1 MFLYP
6 KSIIIIFTGDV
17 VGNSTEFG
25 SFSMLNL
32 NPESN
37 YLWAHISVGFLLFPL
52 SILIMRRFSQNIQ
65 FTQLGLE
72 INRTVLVE
80 NVPKSCCHG
89 VEKIQRYIRVCVIM
103 IILKIISGLYLYNY
117 VFPLNMIIFE
127 IITIGSFL

>member
-1 MFLYP
+1 MFVYP
-6 KSIIIIFTGDV
+6 MNIIIIFTGDV

-25 SFSMLNL
+25 SYSMLNL

-103 IILKIISGLYLYNY
+103 IIVKMISGLYL
-117 VFPLNMIIFE
+117 
-127 IITIGSFL
+127 

>member
-1 MFLYP
+1 M
-6 KSIIIIFTGDV
+6 
-17 VGNSTEFG
+17 
-25 SFSMLNL
+25 MNL

-37 YLWAHISVGFLLFPL
+37 YLWAHISVGFILFPL

-89 VEKIQRYIRVCVIM
+89 VDKIQRYIRVCVIM
-103 IILKIISGLYLYNY
+103 IIVKIISGLR
-117 VFPLNMIIFE
+117 VF
-127 IITIGSFL
+127 TILIMSFFLI

>member
-1 MFLYP
+1 MFITL
-6 KSIIIIFTGDV
+6 TGNV

-25 SFSMLNL
+25 SFSVMNL

-37 YLWAHISVGFLLFPL
+37 YLWAHISVGFILFPI

-103 IILKIISGLYLYNY
+103 IIVKIISGLYLYNY

>member
-1 MFLYP
+1 MFVYP
-6 KSIIIIFTGDV
+6 KNIIIIFTGDV

-37 YLWAHISVGFLLFPL
+37 YLWAHISVGFMLFPF
-52 SILIMRRFSQNIQ
+52 SILIMRRFSQNVQ
-65 FTQLGLE
+65 FTQFGLE
-72 INRTVLVE
+72 MNRTVLVE

-89 VEKIQRYIRVCVIM
+89 VEKIQRYIGVCAIM
-103 IILKIISGLYLYNY
+103 IIVKIISGLYNY

>member
-1 MFLYP
+1 MFITL
-6 KSIIIIFTGDV
+6 TGNV

-25 SFSMLNL
+25 SFSVMNL

-37 YLWAHISVGFLLFPL
+37 YLWAHISVGFILFPL

-103 IILKIISGLYLYNY
+103 IIVKIISGLYLYNY